1 LVKKRKSIW
10 EIKMITR
17 EEQLEF
23 EKRALNKLKVYGI
36 TAFEFSKHVGLDRLH
51 HKRNQPPLEI
61 QELDGIIDGFLS
73 KMGSQF
79 KQDIEKVKAHI
90 LKPRGVNKKELNFN
104 ELEFSVTSTKTKV
117 NFTFVLKQD
126 RKKKGTA
133 ILLPITV
140 IRKKGFRNIKG
151 EHYIVERR
159 IIMDDIVSK
168 YLTEKELSAAD
179 RELLMKRGKVKTGK
193 FTTIRGDGKNLSST
207 PKRGEPNKK
216 GSNVKQALD
225 APVKVGDI
233 FYNSWGYDQTNIDW
247 YQVVAVSPSGKTC
260 KIRRIEGKLK
270 ETGFM
275 SGQTVPNP
283 NKWHKQYPKV
293 LQKKI
298 RVSGKEVNLPMEHGW
313 CPMWDGKPKHSS
325 WYA

>member
-1 LVKKRKSIW
+1 
-10 EIKMITR
+10 MITR
-17 EEQLEF
+17 QEQKEF
-23 EKRALNKLKVYGI
+23 EQRAKSKLKGYGI

-51 HKRNQPPLEI
+51 HKRNNPPLEI
-61 QELDGIIDGFLS
+61 KELDFVLDGFLR

-79 KQDIEKVKAHI
+79 KQDVQKVKDHT
-90 LKPRGVNKKELNFN
+90 LKPRGLKKKELNFN
-104 ELEFSVTSTKTKV
+104 ELEFSVTSSSSNV

-140 IRKKGFRNIKG
+140 IRKKGFVNNKG

-159 IIMDDIVSK
+159 IIMDDLMQK
-168 YLTEKELSAAD
+168 YLDEKSLSAAD
-179 RELLMKRGKVKTGK
+179 RELLKKRGKVKSGY
-193 FTTIRGDGKNLSST
+193 FSTTRGDKNQSDT

-216 GSNVKQALD
+216 GSNIKQALD

-247 YQVVAVSPSGKTC
+247 YQVTKVSPTGKTC
-260 KIRRIEGKLK
+260 KIRPIAGKLK

-275 SGQTVPNP
+275 SGQTVP
-283 NKWHKQYPKV
+283 HKGKFTGKEI
-293 LQKKI
+293 QKKI
-298 RVSGKEVNLPMEHGW
+298 RISGKEVNLPMPHGW

>member
-1 LVKKRKSIW
+1 
-10 EIKMITR
+10 MITR
-17 EEQLEF
+17 EEQLAF

-36 TAFEFSKHVGLDRLH
+36 TAFEFSKHVGLNRLH

-61 QELDGIIDGFLS
+61 QELDGIIDGFLN
-73 KMGSQF
+73 KMGNQF
-79 KQDIEKVKAHI
+79 KQDIEKVKAHT

-104 ELEFSVTSTKTKV
+104 ELEFSVTSTQTKV

-140 IRKKGFRNIKG
+140 IRKQGFKNIKG

-159 IIMDDIVSK
+159 ILMDDIVLK
-168 YLTEKELSAAD
+168 YLEEKQLSAAD
-179 RELLMKRGKVKTGK
+179 IELLKKRGKVKSGK
-193 FTTIRGDGKNLSST
+193 FTTIRSGGEKNLSST
-207 PKRGEPNKK
+207 PERSEPNNK

-260 KIRRIEGKLK
+260 KIREIEGKVK

-275 SGQTVPNP
+275 SGQTTP
-283 NKWHKQYPKV
+283 NKNKFVKGSKPM
-293 LQKKI
+293 QKKI
-298 RVSGKEVNLPMEHGW
+298 RISGKEVNLPMEHGW